1 MRETGQAGPPER
13 WAEMMTERELRRL
26 PPATSTLTVQ
36 EAAGRFDLRYQT
48 LDDLDGVAA
57 QIAFDFPP
65 GGVWKTEDTCTRPV
79 GGLFTR

>member
-1 MRETGQAGPPER
+1 
-13 WAEMMTERELRRL
+13 MMTERELRRL

-48 LDDLDGVAA
+48 LDDLDGVTA

-65 GGVWKTEDTCTRPV
+65 GGVWKTEDTCTRSV

>member
-1 MRETGQAGPPER
+1 MA
-13 WAEMMTERELRRL
+13 ERELRRL

-36 EAAGRFDLRYQT
+36 EVAGGFDLRYQT
-48 LDDLDGVAA
+48 LDGLDRVAA

-65 GGVWKTEDTCTRPV
+65 GGAWKTEDTCTRPV